1 MSQSMQKRG
10 PRQPG
15 AVRTAGKRPTPEQR
29 LVAALGHEDEA
40 DLGEITADLDD
51 LLRETTDF
59 DADAVALVAD
69 VRRSHCDGDGP
80 AGCHW

>member
-1 MSQSMQKRG
+1 MSQSMRKRG

-15 AVRTAGKRPTPEQR
+15 AGRAAGKRPTPAQQW
-29 LVAALGHEDEA
+29 VAAPGQEDEA

-51 LLRETTDF
+51 LLREPTDF
-59 DADAVALVAD
+59 DDDAVALVAD